1 MPKVIHLREWG
12 HLFLT
17 GKTKGVY
24 LALISFV
31 IFCILILYNRKF
43 LVDFIGVEVG
53 AFASFGVLV
62 DLVSHLFSDQFES
75 NLNMSEWIF
84 RVRHGRTHDVY
95 GIFVQVGA
103 SFFAL
108 NRFQYVIILWVVLAL
123 EFYYIARSR
132 FYH

>member
-1 MPKVIHLREWG
+1 MPNAIHLREWE

-31 IFCILILYNRKF
+31 IFCIMILYSRNF
-43 LVDFIGVEVG
+43 LVEFIGVEVG

-62 DLVSHLFSDQFES
+62 DLVSHVFNDQFES
-75 NLNMSEWIF
+75 NLTMSEWIF
-84 RVRHGRTHDVY
+84 RVKHGRTHDVY
-95 GIFVQVGA
+95 GIFVQMGA
-103 SFFAL
+103 SIFAL
-108 NRFQYVIILWVVLAL
+108 NRFQYVIILWVAL
-123 EFYYIARSR
+123 TLELYYIARSR